1 MKNWILAL
9 VAAVALA
16 PLALAHDGKHE
27 QAKGHEEHHEHAAAG
42 PSHTIEGNIVDMAC
56 YMSHGEMDAEHTKC
70 AKACVAKGLPAGLL
84 GADGVLYLLLEN
96 HENPKAYGAVKK
108 LAGEKAKVTGE
119 IVEKNGMK
127 GLVVSGA
134 EKAK

>member
-1 MKNWILAL
+1 MKNWIMALA
-9 VAAVALA
+9 AAVVLA
-16 PLALAHDGKHE
+16 PFAWAGDKHE
-27 QAKGHEEHHEHAAAG
+27 GKGHGDHHEHAAAG
-42 PSHTIEGNIVDMAC
+42 ASHTIEGNIVDMAC
-56 YMSHGEMDAEHTKC
+56 YMSHGEMDAEHSKC
-70 AKACVAKGLPAGLL
+70 AKACVAKGMPAGIL

-108 LAGEKAKVTGE
+108 LAGEKAKVTGSV
-119 IVEKNGMK
+119 VEKNGIK